1 MSGYSEFDFG
11 YIKFELYLGYP
22 DWDPRRQLATSIGL
36 REKGHI
42 IERLE
47 QQLWESPWEPQI
59 DSVVSLVSCQ
69 CPARLSDSEN
79 EEPSRGKMI
88 QTHRSAFVSKSSSYS
103 LAFLAG

>member
-1 MSGYSEFDFG
+1 M
-11 YIKFELYLGYP
+11 GYP

-59 DSVVSLVSCQ
+59 DGVVSLVSCQ